1 MIGDKIRQIRK
12 SKGWKQEDLAER
24 SGYSRSS
31 IINWETGKR
40 APRADDIERLAL
52 ILGVSTFELISDTK
66 ILQDKNISNEVSLL
80 PPGLGTGRATGVA
93 YWGGVLDSARKL
105 AETRDLGEIKLIL
118 PLLKLAYET
127 LLSVKE
133 QSQEKEASNI
143 DGFSAYNGNNSQY
156 FYNTLNANA
165 GVATA

>member
-1 MIGDKIRQIRK
+1 MIGDKIRQFRK

-24 SGYSRSS
+24 CGYSRSS

-52 ILGVSTFELISDTK
+52 ILGVSTFELISETTPS
-66 ILQDKNISNEVSLL
+66 NGASISNGVSLL
-80 PPGLGTGRATGVA
+80 PPGLGTGKAASVA

-105 AETRDLGEIKLIL
+105 ADSKDLGEIKLIL

-127 LLSVKE
+127 LLSVNEQGKE
-133 QSQEKEASNI
+133 KQISNI
-143 DGFSAYNGNNSQY
+143 TEVSAYNGNNSNY
-156 FYNTLNANA
+156 VNNTLNA

>member
-12 SKGWKQEDLAER
+12 SKGWKQEELAER

-52 ILGVSTFELISDTK
+52 ILGVSTLDLISSDT
-66 ILQDKNISNEVSLL
+66 SNVHSNNMDTGMSLL
-80 PPGLGTGRATGVA
+80 PPGLGTGRAAGDA

-105 AETRDLGEIKLIL
+105 AESQDLVEINLIL

-127 LLSVKE
+127 LLSVNE
-133 QSQEKEASNI
+133 QGKGRKTSNI
-143 DGFSAYNGNNSQY
+143 PGVSAYNG
-156 FYNTLNANA
+156 
-165 GVATA
+165 